1 MRLSS
6 GNTILR
12 GDMRLEQRGATLSG
26 SLALES
32 SDEPPV
38 AIRDGTIRSDGTLE
52 FAVDAPGAMRFTGRR
67 DGAGLTGEAR
77 GDLGRLLGWTAQR
90 LPAGAEFYAAL
101 PRFRVA
107 QLTLGRNAT
116 EVRLPGAWLAGVTPQ
131 PTAAER
137 AATLAT
143 AAGLTPI
150 PADSLGDYGFL
161 PSLGLVRRA
170 EFVAAMTRA
179 LMAVRGGL
187 PAGEQEEFDAIFRPR
202 GDWLVDLHAAALG
215 WARRR
220 FQRMSW
226 EDARPALAAAGLLS
240 TALPPGA
247 AELPV
252 ALYRLAVLRETDSTA
267 FEAARERLLRTGGAS
282 GSMADAL
289 LSGYREAAAWQ
300 SQAVTFLLG
309 ARWVGGADGRTSLAG
324 LMRAAWAE
332 PDLPVPTIRARYF
345 GIPEAM
351 PRIGI
356 PPEAVGRIVVPQNWT
371 GGEWASRRGAA
382 AVLDVLRRLQLE
394 IGTNTTLDADGPWIV
409 TSVRNEAAGTPSGFL
424 ESSDEILED
433 PGSPPLFAVATALHE
448 WQHLLM
454 ERHRLLL
461 ATGGTLRDDGVGLQY
476 VSSDLFLA
484 EGLSEWESER
494 MLAPL
499 LAALPMLGV
508 GEAQKL
514 AVLESFNP
522 ADPHVV
528 GLRMMRALDAALGAP
543 AAARALVLAHGDDP
557 FAVAAAVPAWKGADV
572 PDRELPAR
580 GQRRLIPETTFTIED
595 GVGDVVGTRIRVLA
609 DGAPGR

>member
-12 GDMRLEQRGATLSG
+12 GDLRLEQRGSTLSG

-32 SDEPPV
+32 SDDPPV
-38 AIRDGTIRSDGTLE
+38 AIREGTIQADGTLA
-52 FAVDAPGAMRFTGRR
+52 FVVDAPGATRFTGRR
-67 DGAGLTGEAR
+67 DGAGLIGEAML
-77 GDLGRLLGWTAQR
+77 DPGRVLRWTAQR
-90 LPAGAEFYAAL
+90 LSAGAEFYAAL
-101 PRFRVA
+101 PRFRAA
-107 QLTLGRNAT
+107 QLTIGRNAT
-116 EVRLPGAWLAGVTPQ
+116 EVRLPGAWLAALP
-131 PTAAER
+131 PAPAEADR
-137 AATLAT
+137 AGPLAV

-150 PADSLGDYGFL
+150 PPDSLGEYGFL

-170 EFVAAMTRA
+170 EFVVAMTGA
-179 LMAVRGGL
+179 LTAVRAGL
-187 PAGEQEEFDAIFRPR
+187 PAGDQDQFDAIFRPR

-215 WARRR
+215 SARRR
-220 FQRMSW
+220 FQRLSW
-226 EDARPALAAAGLLS
+226 EDARPALAAAGLLPA
-240 TALPPGA
+240 ALPPGA

-267 FEAARERLLRTGGAS
+267 FEAARERLLRTGGVS
-282 GSMADAL
+282 GSMAGAL
-289 LSGYREAAAWQ
+289 LDGYREAAAWQ
-300 SQAVTFLLG
+300 SEAVTFLLG
-309 ARWVGGADGRTSLAG
+309 ARWVRGAEGRTSLAG
-324 LMRAAWAE
+324 LMRAAWAV

-356 PPEAVGRIVVPQNWT
+356 PAEVVGRIVVPQNWT
-371 GGEWASRRGAA
+371 GGEWVDRRGAA
-382 AVLDVLRRLQLE
+382 AVLDVLRGLRLE

-409 TSVRNEAAGTPSGFL
+409 TSVRREAAGTPSGFL
-424 ESSDEILED
+424 ESTDEILED
-433 PGSPPLFAVATALHE
+433 PGNPPLFAVATALHE

-461 ATGGTLRDDGVGLQY
+461 AAGGTLQDDGAGLQY
-476 VSSDLFLA
+476 VASDLFLA

-494 MLAPL
+494 ILAPL
-499 LAALPMLGV
+499 VAELPMLGV

-528 GLRMMRALDAALGAP
+528 GLRMMRALVAALGTP
-543 AAARALVLAHGDDP
+543 AAARALVLAHGDNP
-557 FAVAAAVPAWKGADV
+557 FAVAAAVPAWQGVDV
-572 PDRELPAR
+572 ADREFPAR
-580 GQRRLIPETTFTIED
+580 GQRRLIPETMFTIED